1 MKIKH
6 WQGYGCVNAKKIS
19 DNDNILVVEVKGNHE
34 WGLKRND
41 KYDVFNWLVKRF
53 TKKCKSYSDIV
64 QILIHEYLVKEE
76 DGQIVD
82 AAKYV
87 IGYHPG
93 E

>member
-6 WQGYGCVNAKKIS
+6 FAGYGCVNAKKIS
-19 DNDNILVVEVKGNHE
+19 DKDGILVVEVKGNHE
-34 WGLKRND
+34 YGLSRND

-53 TKKCKSYSDIV
+53 TKKCKSYRDII
-64 QILIHEYLVKEE
+64 QILINEYLTE
-76 DGQIVD
+76 DENGQIIET
-82 AAKYV
+82 AKYV